1 MSSLQ
6 DFKDLTMKIV
16 AIKFNTEL
24 LFRIHL
30 LRHLNFQVLHFYW
43 FMVKVKHDIK
53 CWERGDQ
60 NAWVQLHGTVVQ
72 YSSCIA

>member
-1 MSSLQ
+1 MSSLN

-24 LFRIHL
+24 LFKIHL

-43 FMVKVKHDIK
+43 SITKVKQGIK
-53 CWERGDQ
+53 CWERGGQ
-60 NAWVQLHGTVVQ
+60 NVWVQLHGTVLF
-72 YSSCIA
+72 SGR